1 MFDFS
6 DRVVI
11 VTGAAGNLG
20 QAVARAF
27 LAAGARLVL
36 VDRRPDRLQ
45 RLFPQL
51 SSSPDHFMATSVD
64 PAILNMAFPF

>member
-11 VTGAAGNLG
+11 VTGAAGHLG
-20 QAVARAF
+20 QAAARAF
-27 LAAGARLVL
+27 LAAGTRLVP

-45 RLFPQL
+45 RRFPQL

-64 PAILNMAFPF
+64 PTILNMAFPF